1 TAPGVGG
8 GPSLGSKRA
17 AECCQ
22 GERPSNALSPI
33 SDPQALPRHPPS
45 AASPWGTTAGTTA
58 RSSCGSRSS
67 RSAGRSTASPRASG
81 CSGAAAG
88 GRPAPPAG
96 RASCWSGSSPTTG
109 SPSSPGCRPGTR
121 PSWPG
126 GAPEVPRVLP
136 QLTRLLAIPPWPSP
150 LPLPGA
156 PARQGEAHVRDH
168 HRRRSPGGAAPEP
181 TGAAHLRR
189 HPSHALERLDHLSRT
204 RSMMGLSRT
213 SAEPLAPPLPP

>member
-1 TAPGVGG
+1 RGARAAGAARWWLLPAAAWGDRPGPLS
-8 GPSLGSKRA
+8 PSLSLRDWF
-17 AECCQ
+17 EQ
-22 GERPSNALSPI
+22 IDEALA
-33 SDPQALPRHPPS
+33 QTR
-45 AASPWGTTAGTTA
+45 
-58 RSSCGSRSS
+58 
-67 RSAGRSTASPRASG
+67 
-81 CSGAAAG
+81 
-88 GRPAPPAG
+88 
-96 RASCWSGSSPTTG
+96 SGSSPTTG

-213 SAEPLAPPLPP
+213 SAEPLAPPLPPPSPPPQRRAHRFPAR